1 MNNLIDI
8 TEYPLW
14 EQLLYYFQMNG
25 SYVFDQFFRHF
36 LMAIYGVLFASLVAI
51 PLGFY
56 LARNAKIADWILG
69 IANVIQTV
77 PSLAMLSIL
86 MLAVG
91 LGPNLVVITVFI
103 YSVLPVL
110 RNTYAGVR
118 NVDDH
123 ILDVGKGMG
132 MTNWQIIYKIELPL
146 SMSVIMGGIRNAFI
160 MGVGVATLGTFV
172 GASGLGDILQQ
183 GVNASDGASII
194 LAGVIPI
201 SIMAIIGDVFL
212 TWVENKLDPTSR

>member
-1 MNNLIDI
+1 MVDI
-8 TEYPLW
+8 TNYSVW
-14 EQLLYYFQMNG
+14 QQLLYYYEMNG
-25 SYVFDQFFRHF
+25 SYVFNQFSRHF
-36 LMAIYGVLFASLVAI
+36 LMAIYGVLFAAIIAI

-91 LGPNLVVITVFI
+91 LGSNLVVITVFI
-103 YSVLPVL
+103 YSVLPIL

-118 NVDDH
+118 NVDEN

-132 MTNWQIIYKIELPL
+132 MTKWQIVYKIELPL

-183 GVNASDGASII
+183 GVNASEGTSII
-194 LAGVIPI
+194 LAGVLPI

-212 TWVENKLDPTSR
+212 TWVENKLDPSSR

>member
-1 MNNLIDI
+1 MTDI
-8 TEYPLW
+8 TQLPLW
-14 EQLLYYFQMNG
+14 EQIIFYYQENG
-25 SYVFDQFFRHF
+25 AYVLDQFSRHF
-36 LMAIYGVLFASLVAI
+36 LMAIYGVLFAAIVAI

-56 LARNAKIADWILG
+56 LARNSKIADWILG

-77 PSLAMLSIL
+77 PSLAMLSLL

-103 YSVLPVL
+103 YSVLPIL

-118 NVDDH
+118 SVDDN

-132 MTNWQIIYKIELPL
+132 MTKWQIIYKVELPL
-146 SMSVIMGGIRNAFI
+146 SMSVIMGGVRNAFI

-172 GASGLGDILQQ
+172 GAGGLGDILQL
-183 GVNASDGASII
+183 GVNASEGTSII
-194 LAGVIPI
+194 IAGVLPI

-212 TWVENKLDPTSR
+212 TWLENKLDPMAN

>member
-1 MNNLIDI
+1 MTDI
-8 TEYPLW
+8 TQYPVW
-14 EQLLYYFQMNG
+14 KQLVYYYEMNA
-25 SYVFDQFFRHF
+25 SYVFDQFSRHF
-36 LMAIYGVLFASLVAI
+36 LMSIYGVLFACIVAI

-56 LARNAKIADWILG
+56 LARNAKIADWVLA

-118 NVDDH
+118 DVDEH
-123 ILDVGKGMG
+123 LLDVGKGMG
-132 MTNWQIIYKIELPL
+132 MTKWQRIYKIELPL

-160 MGVGVATLGTFV
+160 MGVGVAALGTFV
-172 GASGLGDILQQ
+172 GASGLGDILQL
-183 GVNASDGASII
+183 GVNASEGTSII
-194 LAGVIPI
+194 LAGIIPI
-201 SIMAIIGDVFL
+201 SVMAVIGDLLL
-212 TWVENKLDPTSR
+212 TWLEKRLDPTSR

>member
-1 MNNLIDI
+1 MIDI
-8 TEYPLW
+8 TQYPIW
-14 EQLLYYFQMNG
+14 DQLLYYYEMNG
-25 SYVFDQFFRHF
+25 SYVLNQFFRQF
-36 LMAIYGVLFASLVAI
+36 LMAIYGVLFAAIVAI

-69 IANVIQTV
+69 IANVIQTI

-91 LGPNLVVITVFI
+91 LGPNLIVVTVFI
-103 YSVLPVL
+103 YSVLPIL
-110 RNTYAGVR
+110 RNTYTGVR
-118 NVDDH
+118 NVDAN

-132 MTNWQIIYKIELPL
+132 MTKWQMIYKIELPL

-160 MGVGVATLGTFV
+160 MGVGVSTLGTFV

-183 GVNASDGASII
+183 GVNASEGTSII

-201 SIMAIIGDVFL
+201 SIMAIIGDIVL
-212 TWVENKLDPTSR
+212 TWIENKLDPSTR

>member
-1 MNNLIDI
+1 MTDI
-8 TEYPLW
+8 TQFPLW
-14 EQLLYYFQMNG
+14 EQLIYYYEVNG
-25 SYVFDQFFRHF
+25 AYVFDQFFRHF
-36 LMAIYGVLFASLVAI
+36 LMAIYGVLFAAIIAI
-51 PLGFY
+51 PIGFY

-77 PSLAMLSIL
+77 PSLAMLSII

-103 YSVLPVL
+103 YSVLPIL

-118 NVDDH
+118 SVDNN

-132 MTNWQIIYKIELPL
+132 MTKWQIIYKIELPL
-146 SMSVIMGGIRNAFI
+146 SMSVIMGGVRNAFI

-172 GASGLGDILQQ
+172 GASGLGDILQL
-183 GVNASDGASII
+183 GVNASDGTSVI

-201 SIMAIIGDVFL
+201 SVMAIVGDLFL
-212 TWVENKLDPTSR
+212 TWVENKLDPSSK

>member
-1 MNNLIDI
+1 MVDI
-8 TEYPLW
+8 TQFSVW
-14 EQLLYYFQMNG
+14 EQLLYYYQQNG
-25 SYVFDQFFRHF
+25 SYVFDQFTRHF
-36 LMAIYGVLFASLVAI
+36 LMAIYGVLFAAILAI

-56 LARNAKIADWILG
+56 LARNAKIANWILG

-77 PSLAMLSIL
+77 PSLAMLSLL

-91 LGPNLVVITVFI
+91 LGSNLVVITVFI
-103 YSVLPVL
+103 YSVLPIL

-118 NVDDH
+118 SVDAN

-132 MTNWQIIYKIELPL
+132 MTNWQIVYKIELPL
-146 SMSVIMGGIRNAFI
+146 AMSVIMGGIRNAFI

-183 GVNASDGASII
+183 GVNASEGTSII
-194 LAGVIPI
+194 IAGVLPI
-201 SIMAIIGDVFL
+201 SLMAIIGDVFL
-212 TWVENKLDPTSR
+212 SWVENKLDPTTR